1 MKLYRKSLSKLP
13 DYIHKLSVNPP
24 EQRNDREATRSRVI
38 SAVRLYEENFDEY
51 GLAVTK
57 KGQDLSRRHGFGYW
71 EDYPYTINGLLKWI
85 RKAKNAFSSYF
96 KSEKR
101 KQLEVQMQLLSD
113 DIIRLR
119 RKVGD
124 LEDAVYKEDDQ

>member
-1 MKLYRKSLSKLP
+1 MKLHREFLTKPP
-13 DYIHKLSVNPP
+13 DYTDRLPINPP
-24 EQRNDREATRSRVI
+24 EQKNDREATRSRI
-38 SAVRLYEENFDEY
+38 TSAIRLYEENFDEY

-57 KGQDLSRRHGFGYW
+57 KGQDLSRRYGFGYW
-71 EDYPYTINGLLKWI
+71 EDYPYTINGLLKWV

-119 RKVGD
+119 RKVRD
-124 LEDAVYKEDDQ
+124 LEDAVYREDDE